1 MYICL
6 LIRVWKNTAFR
17 RILTTDLYV
26 STKSGS
32 NRIAANVLDS
42 SRPGMYEGKH
52 IHYSEVDHKPLCSY
66 SPKLCKQRRLNG
78 YAFCIRH
85 VLEDQT
91 APFKQCEYV
100 AKYNSQRCTTPIPKT
115 QDRKYCNSH
124 LQVMGVL
131 PKKERK
137 KKHDTLDSLALN
149 ITVPSL
155 ALKAPNGL
163 DHLTPSSPSSFTCLL
178 PLDPY
183 AFCKEEKVGKEGIS
197 LGKKP
202 SNCPFPNH
210 RQKHKDQVVAPAIS
224 PLSTTP
230 QSPTLNFQQ
239 GDGPTQ
245 VSKAPTSPPTPTL
258 QLPKTSSGTL
268 CTISAQTDH
277 HISTSITKNIKAN
290 CQDTGF
296 DKRVIPTRPNRKD
309 IHSQPVIGPSSSG
322 QHQAHFLVQLQRL
335 MAQRKRKQEDLKPN
349 FGLHWLEDSGE
360 EEDEQ
365 TERVASYQHQ
375 RLQEKQSTERAGCSG
390 SRGERLAGLC
400 SYLRQKHKLLHR
412 EERAFRR
419 ERRSGHAFHKVLLQ
433 AASQDPDHTAQL
445 IQQHYSTIS
454 ATTSTAGSL
463 VGSSDSGLCVAEI
476 NGKPCTKH
484 SLPFTRHCFQHILQN
499 NSQQLFSSCT
509 ARFADGAQCSV
520 PVFDI
525 THQTPLC
532 EEHAKKM
539 DNFLRGDAS
548 RRTYHHQQQLQQG
561 KRLKKAKLPALSRK
575 QKKKSRKAVE
585 RRPQKPIPPALPQG
599 NLGLPSI
606 LSQPSQPSGIRS
618 PLTPDLSA
626 EEPPDDITS
635 DISDIPHDLELN
647 QEDFSDVLPRFP
659 DDLQDFDLFEGK
671 TSELLPTS
679 EEAEEL
685 VRVLQAMGSY
695 PDSLACLS
703 GMTELGPVEGSDCRG
718 MEGGVVDLL
727 SARLSAEALSNLEL
741 DPSLLPSTEDTFS
754 HSPPS
759 PQPPLTPPSSV
770 GLLTDSISTHRQPI
784 SLLNKTG
791 DPKEDLGSLSL
802 GRDEDISHGSWGV
815 LALPLSD
822 SVPFHNLVVSDGLLM
837 STALSTPPT
846 PMPSAPSQPTALSAL
861 PESSLTIPITSP
873 SSSSSSSHTD
883 LLCPTQLKHTLPPL
897 FNHCGI
903 PADLQPHH
911 SAPAPT
917 MDQT

>member
-1 MYICL
+1 
-6 LIRVWKNTAFR
+6 
-17 RILTTDLYV
+17 
-26 STKSGS
+26 
-32 NRIAANVLDS
+32 
-42 SRPGMYEGKH
+42 MYEGKH

-85 VLEDQT
+85 VLEDRT
-91 APFKQCEYV
+91 APFRQCEYV

-115 QDRKYCNSH
+115 QDRKYCSSH

-163 DHLTPSSPSSFTCLL
+163 DHLPASSPSSLACLL

-183 AFCKEEKVGKEGIS
+183 AYCKGESLKKEGVS

-202 SNCPFPNH
+202 SRRPSPNH
-210 RQKHKDQVVAPAIS
+210 KQKHKGHAVAPAVS
-224 PLSTTP
+224 PLSTFP
-230 QSPTLNFQQ
+230 LGPSLSSQQSE
-239 GDGPTQ
+239 GPTH
-245 VSKAPTSPPTPTL
+245 VSTVPTSLPLPTS
-258 QLPKTSSGTL
+258 QLIRSSSGTP
-268 CTISAQTDH
+268 CTTSAQTEHQTLIRPTNPIPEMCQEPALDKIILSAQPSRNDMHDH
-277 HISTSITKNIKAN
+277 
-290 CQDTGF
+290 
-296 DKRVIPTRPNRKD
+296 
-309 IHSQPVIGPSSSG
+309 PVVGPSNPG
-322 QHQAHFLVQLQRL
+322 QHQAPFLVQLQRL
-335 MAQRKRKQEDLKPN
+335 MAEQRRKHEDLRPH
-349 FGLHWLEDSGE
+349 FGLDWSEESGE
-360 EEDEQ
+360 EEDDHV
-365 TERVASYQHQ
+365 ERIVSYQRQ
-375 RLQEKQSTERAGCSG
+375 RLQEKQSVESPGG
-390 SRGERLAGLC
+390 GGLRGERLAGLC
-400 SYLRQKHKLLHR
+400 SYLRQRHKLLRR
-412 EERAFRR
+412 EERGLRR
-419 ERRSGHAFHKVLLQ
+419 ERRSGHALRKALLQ
-433 AASQDPDHTAQL
+433 AASQNPAHAAQL
-445 IQQHYSTIS
+445 IQHRHDTVL
-454 ATTSTAGSL
+454 ATTSTAG
-463 VGSSDSGLCVAEI
+463 GSDSGLCMAQI
-476 NGKPCTKH
+476 NGQACTNR

-499 NSQQLFSSCT
+499 RSQQLFSSCT

-539 DNFLRGDAS
+539 DNFLRGDVS
-548 RRTYHHQQQLQQG
+548 RRTYHHQQQLQQRR
-561 KRLKKAKLPALSRK
+561 RLKKAKLPALSKK
-575 QKKKSRKAVE
+575 QKKKTKRSVM

-599 NLGLPSI
+599 NVGMPSI
-606 LSQPSQPSGIRS
+606 LCPPSTQPGGIRS

-626 EEPPDDITS
+626 DELPDDITS

-695 PDSLACLS
+695 PESLACLS
-703 GMTELGPVEGSDCRG
+703 GMADLGPVEGSDCRG

-727 SARLSAEALSNLEL
+727 SARLSAETLSNLEL
-741 DPSLLPSTEDTFS
+741 DPNLLPATEDAFS
-754 HSPPS
+754 PSPPS

-770 GLLTDSISTHRQPI
+770 GHLTDSMSMQRQP
-784 SLLNKTG
+784 SNFLAKTG
-791 DPKEDLGSLSL
+791 DPKEDLGNLSL
-802 GRDEDISHGSWGV
+802 CRDEDISHGSWGV
-815 LALPLSD
+815 FALPLSD
-822 SVPFHNLVVSDGLLM
+822 STQFHNLIASDGLLM

-846 PMPSAPSQPTALSAL
+846 PMPSAPCQPTALSAL
-861 PESSLTIPITSP
+861 PESSLTT
-873 SSSSSSSHTD
+873 SSSSPRAD
-883 LLCPTQLKHTLPPL
+883 LLCSSQLKHPLPPL